1 MELTIQNNTEK
12 ICKAF
17 ITSLVVVM
25 GMLGNNTG
33 YDKIESVGV
42 NPYLTNSKK
51 EFVNQELALQAFKR
65 HSGAGYSTL
74 NSKNYRHFYQKI
86 KQKENQTEVD
96 VRALKF
102 FDIFENKDR
111 NKAQSIYIV
120 NRSINKTAN
129 RDLTKAIDYANK
141 YSTSANPSFNYYA
154 EDCTNY
160 TSQLAY
166 IAGKDLTNEWKP
178 DSNTWINSDDLA
190 KMTGIKA
197 KYTKHSD
204 FAEQIKA
211 GDIVGIDYGNDGDC
225 DHTGFVTK
233 TSNKIVKDRLTD
245 RVYKDYKIAQHTKSY
260 HKWTSSEENEWEK
273 AELLGYVYWILN
285 D

>member
-17 ITSLVVVM
+17 ITSLVLVE

-33 YDKIESVGV
+33 YDKIDSVGV

-65 HSGAGYSTL
+65 QSGAGYSSL
-74 NSKNYRHFYQKI
+74 NSKNYRYFYQKI

-96 VRALKF
+96 ARALKF

-111 NKAQSIYIV
+111 S
-120 NRSINKTAN
+120 
-129 RDLTKAIDYANK
+129 KAIDYANK

-211 GDIVGIDYGNDGDC
+211 GDVVGIDYGNDGDC
-225 DHTGFVTK
+225 DHTGFVTE

-245 RVYKDYKIAQHTKSY
+245 RVYKDYKIAQHTKSD